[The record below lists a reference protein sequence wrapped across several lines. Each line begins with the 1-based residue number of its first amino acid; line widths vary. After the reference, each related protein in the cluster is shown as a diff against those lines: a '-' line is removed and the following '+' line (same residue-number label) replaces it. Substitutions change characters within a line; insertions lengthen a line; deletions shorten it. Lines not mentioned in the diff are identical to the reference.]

1 MVSRRMP
8 VSRSIRRS
16 DHPSRPNAMTCC
28 FFSSLKT
35 LLTVTEDSVL
45 TSAFNALDDGLQLA
59 GFQVTLTGR
68 FWVTP
73 EAAVTALGESSVS
86 DLKTRPDYAVTVHNA
101 LVGFVELKAPGKG
114 ADPRKFKDPHDKAQW
129 DLPMGNPG
137 TGTASESYGRA
148 SRDTVRWPSRLPM
161 STGPASSQY
170 DMGSVPSTGNGSF
183 RTIAS
188 SIVRTRSFGNHA

>member
-35 LLTVTEDSVL
+35 LLTVTEDNVL
-45 TSAFNALDDGLQLA
+45 TPAFNVLDEDLQLA

-73 EAAVTALGESSVS
+73 EDDSRRYTLI
-86 DLKTRPDYAVTVHNA
+86 KTRRYEECSDAY
-101 LVGFVELKAPGKG
+101 
-114 ADPRKFKDPHDKAQW
+114 RI
-129 DLPMGNPG
+129 
-137 TGTASESYGRA
+137 S
-148 SRDTVRWPSRLPM
+148 
-161 STGPASSQY
+161 
-170 DMGSVPSTGNGSF
+170 
-183 RTIAS
+183 
-188 SIVRTRSFGNHA
+188 